1 MGAARRAAALE
12 RTLALP
18 ADRVEAALRALPG
31 VGAWTAAE
39 VRQRAYG
46 DPDAV
51 SVGDFHVP
59 GQVVFAL
66 TGATDGDDA
75 RMLELLEPWAGH
87 RYRVVRMIE
96 LAGVTRPR
104 RGPRYAPLDHRA
116 R

>member
-1 MGAARRAAALE
+1 M
-12 RTLALP
+12 
-18 ADRVEAALRALPG
+18 
-31 VGAWTAAE
+31 WTAAE
-39 VRQRAYG
+39 VRQRAHG

-51 SVGDFHVP
+51 SVGDFHVA

-96 LAGVTRPR
+96 LSGVTKAR
-104 RGPRYAPLDHRA
+104 RGPRYAPLDHRT